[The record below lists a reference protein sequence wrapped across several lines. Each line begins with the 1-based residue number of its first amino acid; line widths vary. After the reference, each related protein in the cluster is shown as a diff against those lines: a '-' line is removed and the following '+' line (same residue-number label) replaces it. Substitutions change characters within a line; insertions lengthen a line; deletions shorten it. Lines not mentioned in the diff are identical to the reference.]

1 MSQLDPDLIQ
11 AYRDTH
17 FVVLEERRFTLLVGR
32 RSEALAALHDA
43 HGVTSS
49 AYVTGCNP
57 FSKALTDAQNA
68 ERMEELRL
76 VVEDAGHPWVAGVG
90 QDPMGQWPGEPSLL
104 VLGVTRAES
113 EALGRRFEQNA
124 IVFAGE
130 DATPELLLLR

>member
-1 MSQLDPDLIQ
+1 MSQLDTDLIQ

-17 FVVLEERRFTLLVGR
+17 FVVLEEPRFTLLVGR
-32 RSEALAALHDA
+32 RSEALAALHDT
-43 HGVTSS
+43 HGVSAS
-49 AYVTGCNP
+49 AYVTACNP
-57 FSKALTDAQNA
+57 FSQALTDAQNA
-68 ERMEELRL
+68 ERMGELRA

-90 QDPMGQWPGEPSLL
+90 QDPLGQWPGEPSLL

-124 IVFAGE
+124 IVFAGA